1 MKDKPSIIPNLPLGY
16 DLETKAV
23 LRQVNLANK
32 KLAEFKGG
40 GQTIP
45 NESILLSTLTLQEAK
60 ESSSVENIV
69 TTQDDLFKEDLHIQ
83 NVLSDAAAK
92 EVLNFSEEK
101 VVFMW
106 VVTVLAKDEA

>member
-1 MKDKPSIIPNLPLGY
+1 M
-16 DLETKAV
+16 
-23 LRQVNLANK
+23 
-32 KLAEFKGG
+32 
-40 GQTIP
+40 
-45 NESILLSTLTLQEAK
+45 LSTLTLQEAK

-69 TTQDDLFKEDLHIQ
+69 TTQNDLFKEDLHIH
-83 NVLSDAAAK
+83 VLSDAAAK